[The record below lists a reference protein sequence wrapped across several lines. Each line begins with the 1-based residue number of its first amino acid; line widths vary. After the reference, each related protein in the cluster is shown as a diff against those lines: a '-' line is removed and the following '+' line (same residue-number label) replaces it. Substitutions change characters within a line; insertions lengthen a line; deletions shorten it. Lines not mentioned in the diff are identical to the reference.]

1 MDESRVALCLRT
13 THSGVLCGRTESLLL
28 PCVLTKYSLVDL
40 PPLGS
45 ARIPLQSLLLRGD
58 SHKSVSVDVVL

>member
-1 MDESRVALCLRT
+1 MDERRVALCLRN
-13 THSGVLCGRTESLLL
+13 THSGVLCGKTESLML

-45 ARIPLQSLLLRGD
+45 TRIPLQPLMFRGD